1 MTGEFQAFEAKMR
14 GEGLPD
20 LAIRAFEQSFEALS
34 SGATGLIAESDISP
48 LHTLQSLDE
57 IKGHSDAGQQV
68 IGRTVVL
75 KLNGGL
81 GTSMGMTRAKSLLPA
96 KDGMSFLELITRQVL
111 SLRERFDCRIPLVLM
126 NSFRTRDDSLA
137 VLAQHPAIDM
147 GLDLD
152 FVQHKV
158 PRIVASD
165 LTPVAWPKDPSYEW
179 CPPGHGDIYTAL
191 TTSGML
197 PALLDAGYEYAFVS
211 NSDNLGATLDL
222 GILGWLASEEI
233 PFLME
238 VADRTAADRKGGHL
252 ATSIP
257 SGRLI
262 LRESAQCARDD
273 ERSFQDIEKHRYFN
287 TNNIWLDLR
296 ALRDR
301 LEETGGVLSL
311 PMIRNEKTVD
321 PRDSNSAAVIQLET
335 AMGSAISSFDDA
347 RALRVSRERFSP
359 VKTTS
364 DLLALWSDAYQL
376 MDDFQVCRDPA
387 VSPDLAIDLGKEHY
401 GRIDEFM
408 KRFPDGAPSLRD
420 CRSLRLSGD
429 IRFGKN
435 VVLRGGVELT
445 NREPEPLEI
454 DDGTRLGF

>member
-57 IKGHSDAGQQV
+57 IKGHSDSGQQV

-179 CPPGHGDIYTAL
+179 CPPGHGDI
-191 TTSGML
+191 
-197 PALLDAGYEYAFVS
+197 
-211 NSDNLGATLDL
+211 
-222 GILGWLASEEI
+222 GILGWLAAEEI

-387 VSPDLAIDLGKEHY
+387 ASPDLAIDLGKEHY

-454 DDGTRLGF
+454 DDGTRLAF